1 DSNPLSLS
9 LVYLMNFFLRL
20 YGHHPD
26 LHSFPT
32 RRSSDLSNERI
43 PLRKD
48 SAKELPIAI
57 TSPVAFICVPNRI
70 SAFVNLSN
78 GNRGN
83 FRSEEHTSE
92 LQSRENLVC
101 RLLLE
106 KKKKKIKQNKSIYR
120 S

>member
-1 DSNPLSLS
+1 MTKMRSWSACFS
-9 LVYLMNFFLRL
+9 RSTISSSSISSSA
-20 YGHHPD
+20 
-26 LHSFPT
+26 SFHNSVVPI
-32 RRSSDLSNERI
+32 SNERI